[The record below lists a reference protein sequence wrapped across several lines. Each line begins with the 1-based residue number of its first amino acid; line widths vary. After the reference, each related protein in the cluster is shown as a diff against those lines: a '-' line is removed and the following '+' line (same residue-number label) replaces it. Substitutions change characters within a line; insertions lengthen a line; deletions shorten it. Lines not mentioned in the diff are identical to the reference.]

1 MGQKPFIQNAT
12 LKDNILFGSPFD
24 AARYQ
29 HTLDMCALLPDL
41 EVLPAGDST
50 EIGERGINLSGGQKT
65 RVALARAVYADSNVY
80 LFDDPLAAVDA
91 HVGQHLF
98 SKCILELKKSNKCV
112 VFVTNALQFTKAC
125 TKIYVLLEGKIAETG
140 TYYQL
145 LQRGAAQASAR
156 KGSFYDMIN
165 TYLESSAD
173 SDVQLLED
181 GDDVDLVAVDADV
194 VKGKKRSDSSSS
206 STVVVKPDTGAKL
219 IAAEEREVGNVDAKV
234 YWTYAA
240 ACGGTRVLSY
250 LLIVYM
256 LAECVNVLASWWL
269 SYWSE
274 HADSGSPGYY
284 LGIYVLINIAV
295 SGAMLFREIQIR
307 LKCWHASKLLYSDLL
322 KSIMYA
328 PM

>member
-1 MGQKPFIQNAT
+1 M
-12 LKDNILFGSPFD
+12 
-24 AARYQ
+24 
-29 HTLDMCALLPDL
+29 
-41 EVLPAGDST
+41 
-50 EIGERGINLSGGQKT
+50 
-65 RVALARAVYADSNVY
+65 
-80 LFDDPLAAVDA
+80 
-91 HVGQHLF
+91 
-98 SKCILELKKSNKCV
+98 
-112 VFVTNALQFTKAC
+112 
-125 TKIYVLLEGKIAETG
+125 
-140 TYYQL
+140 
-145 LQRGAAQASAR
+145 
-156 KGSFYDMIN
+156 
-165 TYLESSAD
+165 
-173 SDVQLLED
+173 
-181 GDDVDLVAVDADV
+181 
-194 VKGKKRSDSSSS
+194 
-206 STVVVKPDTGAKL
+206 VKPDTGAKL